1 MTTAL
6 YRRYRPQTF
15 AEVIGQDHVTAPLRA
30 ALRTGQ
36 VNHAYLFSGPRG
48 CGKTS
53 SARILARIL
62 NCEQNTPEHPTD
74 TPCGSCP
81 SCVELA
87 TGGPG
92 SLDVVEIDAASHGGV
107 DDARELR
114 ERATFAPARDRYKV
128 FIIDEAHMVS
138 NQGFNALLKIV
149 EEPPPHVRFVFAT
162 TEPDK
167 VIATIRSRTHHYP
180 FRLVPPDVMVP
191 YLQHVC
197 DQEGVTVGAGVLP
210 LVVRAGAGS
219 VRDSLS
225 VLDQLI
231 AGSGGA
237 GLEYEGAVALL
248 GYTPSALLD
257 DLVDA
262 IAARDGATAFSVV
275 ERIIATGH
283 EPRRFVE
290 DLLERLRDL
299 IVIAAAGPAAEAALG
314 ALPVDQ
320 LARMTAQAQ
329 HLGWSEL
336 SRSADLANAALTEM
350 VGATS
355 PRLHLELLMARL
367 LLPAADDGTAGYGAR
382 LDRLER
388 GWQAGGAPA
397 GSAAP
402 EVSAS
407 TAATPTA
414 PGEPASVDAVDRTGQ
429 RDAASEPPV
438 PHDEPVPEA
447 EAVGAPESPAGPSGS
462 DRPDAPSEPVGQPEE
477 VPEEEREA
485 GMPSAGEPA
494 AAGPSTAA
502 AAAPSGP
509 AAPPTAATP
518 VVATS
523 AVPSGSA
530 APSTDA
536 TPVAP
541 ARAPGQDT
549 EMLRR
554 RWPEVLETVKGLR
567 RASWILVGQN
577 AQVHD
582 LDASVLRLSFPTQ
595 GLVDRF
601 RDHADVIGRAVR
613 ETLGFDV
620 HVQAVLA
627 GAPAS
632 SGGGPATGAVPTT
645 ATSAAASAGSSGTTP
660 PRGIPTA
667 AEAAASWDAPAAG
680 APPVRSSAPGPASGG
695 VAGASG
701 SGTSSSSTPSSATPV
716 TASAPEPADSDDE
729 DPDDDVPPVDDDPPA
744 DDVPEDPGPPAPPE
758 EDEPSPDDPLIEGSN
773 LVGAPLV
780 ARLLGGT
787 VIDEQV
793 DEPGR

>member
-30 ALRTGQ
+30 ALRSGQ

-74 TPCGSCP
+74 TPCGVCA

-167 VIATIRSRTHHYP
+167 VLATIRSRTHHYP
-180 FRLVPPDVMVP
+180 FRLVPPDVLVP
-191 YLQHVC
+191 FLQHVC
-197 DQEGVTVGAGVLP
+197 EQEGVPVGSGVLP

-231 AGSGGA
+231 AGSGGH

-248 GYTPSALLD
+248 GYTPAALLD

-262 IAARDGATAFSVV
+262 VAARDGATAFSVV
-275 ERIIATGH
+275 ERVIATGH
-283 EPRRFVE
+283 DPRRFVE

-299 IVIAAAGPAAEAALG
+299 IVIAASGPAAEAALG
-314 ALPVDQ
+314 ALPADQ
-320 LARMTAQAQ
+320 LERMAAQAT
-329 HLGWSEL
+329 HLGRSEL
-336 SRSADLANAALTEM
+336 SRSADLANTALTEM

-388 GWQAGGAPA
+388 GWPAGASVASTVPPSVAAATDVPAAPTSSLAPLAAASIAEVPVAAAPITASVAVVEAPA
-397 GSAAP
+397 DEAP
-402 EVSAS
+402 VPPAD
-407 TAATPTA
+407 
-414 PGEPASVDAVDRTGQ
+414 EPAEPERARTRPAERAQ
-429 RDAASEPPV
+429 AEP
-438 PHDEPVPEA
+438 
-447 EAVGAPESPAGPSGS
+447 
-462 DRPDAPSEPVGQPEE
+462 
-477 VPEEEREA
+477 
-485 GMPSAGEPA
+485 EPA
-494 AAGPSTAA
+494 ETEQPGAA
-502 AAAPSGP
+502 AAAQTPHGP
-509 AAPPTAATP
+509 GA
-518 VVATS
+518 
-523 AVPSGSA
+523 
-530 APSTDA
+530 
-536 TPVAP
+536 
-541 ARAPGQDT
+541 QDT

-554 RWPEVLETVKGLR
+554 RWPEVLENVKGLR

-582 LDASVLRLSFPTQ
+582 LDSSVLRLSFPTP

-601 RDHADVIGRAVR
+601 RDHAEVIARAVR

-620 HVQAVLA
+620 RVQAVLA

-632 SGGGPATGAVPTT
+632 GGGTPTEATAATVP
-645 ATSAAASAGSSGTTP
+645 AGSSGGSWSAATGP
-660 PRGIPTA
+660 HGIPSA
-667 AEAAASWDAPAAG
+667 AQAAASWDVP
-680 APPVRSSAPGPASGG
+680 
-695 VAGASG
+695 AGAS
-701 SGTSSSSTPSSATPV
+701 SAAAVSRVSPVSRAPAMPQVPAMSLAPSAPNAVAPT
-716 TASAPEPADSDDE
+716 APEPEPESDD
-729 DPDDDVPPVDDDPPA
+729 DPGDVPLDPPDDDLPDEPPP
-744 DDVPEDPGPPAPPE
+744 DDVATTASTED
-758 EDEPSPDDPLIEGSN
+758 DPSPDDPLIEGSN
-773 LVGAPLV
+773 LVGPPLV

-793 DEPGR
+793 DDPGR